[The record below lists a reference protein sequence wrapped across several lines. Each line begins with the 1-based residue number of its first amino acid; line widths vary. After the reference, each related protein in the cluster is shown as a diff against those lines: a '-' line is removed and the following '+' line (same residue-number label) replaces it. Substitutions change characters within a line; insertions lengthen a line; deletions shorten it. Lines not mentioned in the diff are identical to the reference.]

1 MKTYTLKISSPIDTI
16 TEENVV
22 KAVVRTTAGDI
33 GILAGHV
40 PYSSVVK
47 KGAVKLTLDDN
58 TEKSIDISE
67 GIIKIS
73 DNLVTILT
81 QTIN

>member
-1 MKTYTLKISSPIDTI
+1 MKTYTFKISSPVQTV
-16 TEENVV
+16 TENEVV

-47 KGAVKLTLDDN
+47 QGTVKLTLSD
-58 TEKSIDISE
+58 ESVKSYEISD
-67 GIIKIS
+67 GIIKIG
-73 DNLVTILT
+73 DNIVTVLT